1 MSTDTYPRLESVPVD
16 KILPN
21 PRQPRTFF
29 SVDEMESLTSSV
41 RQYGVI
47 NAVAL
52 EEAPDGMYYLIDGER
67 RWRAARRAGL
77 THIPAKISPT
87 TNHGGMESLVMALV
101 ANLQR
106 EDMNAVDEARA
117 IVVLSNQRLSNT
129 EIAHRLG
136 KSSSWVASRLHLAEM
151 SEEIQDMVREKLLPS
166 DMTALTALHNVR
178 DPELRL
184 KVARKL
190 ARPGQIIKV
199 VKEVCGKV
207 AQIERAAKV
216 EGRPLSA
223 GYSTPML
230 AVAGKTALNTEKPSD
245 DKPFLAKWHVLALAG
260 GVPPWPEVELAA
272 RSTCQACPL
281 YDVASPSTCRDCP
294 GADILKRL
302 MEKTNVR

>member
-1 MSTDTYPRLESVPVD
+1 MQTNYRDVPVD
-16 KILPN
+16 QILPN
-21 PRQPRTFF
+21 PRQPRTVF
-29 SVDEMESLTSSV
+29 SVEEMEGLTSSV

-52 EEAPDGMYYLIDGER
+52 EEAPGGMYFLIDGER
-67 RWRAARRAGL
+67 RWRAAKRAGL
-77 THIPAKISPT
+77 SSVPAKISPP
-87 TNHGGMESLVMALV
+87 TNGGGMERLLLALV

-117 IVVLSNQRLSNT
+117 IQILRAQKLSNT

-136 KSSSWVASRLHLAEM
+136 KSGTWVASRVYLAEM
-151 SEEIQDMVREKLLPS
+151 DEEIQDLVRARLLPS
-166 DMTALTALHNVR
+166 DMTALAALHNVR

-184 KVARKL
+184 KVARRL

-199 VKEVCGKV
+199 VREVCGKV
-207 AQIERAAKV
+207 AQIERVAKA

-223 GYSTPML
+223 GYETPML
-230 AVAGKTALNTEKPSD
+230 AVAGKSALNTEKPAG
-245 DKPFLAKWHVLALAG
+245 DKTFLAKWHVLVLAG

-272 RSTCQACPL
+272 RSTCQACSL

-302 MEKTNVR
+302 MEKTHAR